1 MGLDLQTTCYPA
13 CFCLRC
19 VTHSFQSD
27 AAASRLEHYH
37 RATHVLL
44 RIGTTAY
51 LHVCC
56 VQIQH
61 ARLPHVS
68 DIISFARTIQKV
80 DNKTVYRALGSLV
93 ILTSRLLSCICE
105 CFCTRNQASPC
116 NATRSP
122 SVLMFSRVMT
132 PPCPRSHSTGRQ

>member
-1 MGLDLQTTCYPA
+1 MDYNQKLQTQADGSPVLGLDLQTTCYPA
-13 CFCLRC
+13 CFCRRC

-27 AAASRLEHYH
+27 AAASQLQHYH

-61 ARLPHVS
+61 AWLPHVS
-68 DIISFARTIQKV
+68 DIISFARTIPKMTIKQFIELQE
-80 DNKTVYRALGSLV
+80 ASL
-93 ILTSRLLSCICE
+93 
-105 CFCTRNQASPC
+105 F
-116 NATRSP
+116 
-122 SVLMFSRVMT
+122 
-132 PPCPRSHSTGRQ
+132 